1 MTEQSILINAIV
13 DAIAE
18 AVVLKTKMQKS
29 DRVAIDENFS
39 YVLDQIREL
48 EKRIEAIESNAESDS
63 RRLASINDQID
74 TMDIRIDLMNNKVDD
89 YADNIDSTIDTAI
102 RDVLRDAT
110 ITIDV

>member
-1 MTEQSILINAIV
+1 MGSDPSTQRRITMTEQSILINAIV

-63 RRLASINDQID
+63 RRLASISDELRV
-74 TMDIRIDLMNNKVDD
+74 MD
-89 YADNIDSTIDTAI
+89 DNISDKITEEV
-102 RDVLRDAT
+102 RDLLSSAT
-110 ITIDV
+110 VSIDV